1 MKILIAE
8 DEVKVA
14 SFIQYGMQ
22 LEEYSVD
29 IASDGIEALARL
41 EEQEYDVIIL
51 DIMMPRLDG
60 IETLKAVRERGI
72 SAPVL
77 MLTAKQELPAKL
89 QSFERG
95 ADDYLVKPF
104 HFEELLARVR
114 ALAKRSAGKEEHVL
128 AVADLR
134 LDLLAHRAW
143 RREQPIELTARE
155 FSLLEYLMKNKGK
168 IVTRAMIVEQV
179 WREMFDRD
187 TNVIEVYVMYLRKK
201 IDGSF
206 APKLIHTVRGAGY
219 MLKLPDA

>member
-1 MKILIAE
+1 MRILIAE

-22 LEEYSVD
+22 LEEYAVD
-29 IASDGIEALARL
+29 IASDGMEALARL
-41 EEQEYDVIIL
+41 EEQAYDVIIL

-60 IETLKAVRERGI
+60 IDTLKAIRQRGI
-72 SAPVL
+72 GTPVL

-89 QSFERG
+89 QSFETG

-114 ALAKRSAGKEEHVL
+114 ALAKRAGGKEEHIL
-128 AVADLR
+128 AIADLR
-134 LDLLAHRAW
+134 LDLFAHKAW
-143 RREQPIELTARE
+143 RRDLPIELTARE
-155 FSLLEYLMKNKGK
+155 FALLEYLMRNKGK
-168 IVTRAMIVEQV
+168 VVTRAMIVEQV
-179 WREMFDRD
+179 WHEMFDRD

-206 APKLIHTVRGAGY
+206 EPKLIHTVRGAGY
-219 MLKLPDA
+219 MLRLPD